1 MNKDMKYLT
10 DFVLKKKKDGTA
22 NFLQFHELLSAPRG
36 SAEAEAYAKKNSQ
49 YANLWEAL
57 KVIGADDTRIGE
69 PLASLEESYRQSIDG
84 FDGGPSRRWE
94 QLNSTDHKAAVTSL
108 KAQFSVYSA
117 DGTLGIDVGAG
128 DMRVT
133 GIDSEGSI
141 SSHNRTATE
150 ANGAVAVSIGD
161 RTLEVNGA
169 SVSVG
174 NGDKFTSPFQKYLS
188 LPKNATGAGR
198 AVNITFSRGPGVGEA
213 AATINASSLSGA
225 WRSSL
230 GDSIAVVG
238 KAVSFT
244 GGAVGDEQALSN
256 STTLM
261 LGGWSLRSLRGG
273 IGVWEKGGKEVVW
286 KRIVLPKDADDLI
299 DQASAPASS
308 STAVAAALATM
319 NPVSKGDGSSRLFS
333 VFQPGA
339 KYTSDP
345 KAKTAADLDPPE
357 QCGYCSKDHWYTS
370 KQGLSKHRAT
380 CYDSKMSGG
389 I

>member
-1 MNKDMKYLT
+1 MQKKSGTALGTVMNKDMQYLT
-10 DFVLKKKKDGTA
+10 DFVLKKKKKDGTA
-22 NFLQFHELLSAPRG
+22 NFLHFHKLLSAPRS
-36 SAEAEAYAKKNSQ
+36 SAEAEAYAKENWQ

-57 KVIGADDTRIGE
+57 KVIGADDTRIGV

-84 FDGGPSRRWE
+84 FDGGPSRRWK

-117 DGTLGIDVGAG
+117 DGTLGIDVDAG

-133 GIDSEGSI
+133 EIDSKGSI
-141 SSHNRTATE
+141 ASHNRTATE
-150 ANGAVAVSIGD
+150 ANDAVAVSIGD
-161 RTLEVNGA
+161 RILEVNGA
-169 SVSVG
+169 SVSVD
-174 NGDKFTSPFQKYLS
+174 NGDKFTSPFQKYS
-188 LPKNATGAGR
+188 LLLKNATGAGR
-198 AVNITFSRGPGVGEA
+198 AVNITFSRGPGAGSAIGVGGV

-238 KAVSFT
+238 KAVNFT
-244 GGAVGDEQALSN
+244 GGSVGDEQALSN

-286 KRIVLPKDADDLI
+286 KRLVLPKDADDLI

-308 STAVAAALATM
+308 STAAAAALATM
-319 NPVSKGDGSSRLFS
+319 KPVSKGDGSSRAFS

-345 KAKTAADLDPPE
+345 KAKSAADLDPPE
-357 QCGYCSKDHWYTS
+357 QCGYCSKDH
-370 KQGLSKHRAT
+370 
-380 CYDSKMSGG
+380 
-389 I
+389 